1 MSPTLLVFAPHPD
14 DAEFFAGGTIAR
26 LVQEGWKTI
35 LITLTD
41 GRCGSLVHDSDTL
54 AALRAAEARQA
65 ALILGAEPP
74 VLLGYPDQGLDLLP
88 PGTLREQCTRLIRQY
103 RPEAVIAEDILAVEE
118 VHPDHRATARAVAEA
133 LNAAALPLVYPEHL
147 QTGLQPHFVIEKY
160 FYGGPSETQNK
171 LVDISAT
178 LPVKLR
184 AMSAH
189 RTQVEFLVTEILNQA
204 KLADLDAGA
213 LLGPAAA
220 DPTAAL
226 AWALQAEAAETGA
239 RAGVPYAEAFRYV
252 RFHPILENLLSTLP
266 EKP

>member
-1 MSPTLLVFAPHPD
+1 M
-14 DAEFFAGGTIAR
+14 
-26 LVQEGWKTI
+26 
-35 LITLTD
+35 
-41 GRCGSLVHDSDTL
+41 
-54 AALRAAEARQA
+54 
-65 ALILGAEPP
+65 
-74 VLLGYPDQGLDLLP
+74 
-88 PGTLREQCTRLIRQY
+88 
-103 RPEAVIAEDILAVEE
+103 
-118 VHPDHRATARAVAEA
+118 
-133 LNAAALPLVYPEHL
+133 YPEHL